1 MLNNYFFK
9 ASFFV
14 PVLISLL
21 VFPMTATAA
30 KTVDSTL
37 TTDLQ
42 SLVVQGNEL
51 NTQISALSLSLENS
65 CTDLGSTV
73 AAVES
78 LTASIESVSASLTSA
93 LTLDVDS
100 LTALDDLSMVSA
112 NIASTLPVLSGD
124 ISVMST
130 NAEMADI
137 DASLAAMLSLSDGI
151 GTMADRI
158 LEMADKILVMAD
170 NIGEMADR
178 IVLTQE
184 IQSTNLALTQAAILS
199 TQENMILLSVTVDTS
214 AYNLPMSNLI
224 DTGNVLSQ
232 DMNNA
237 SLTEANMNTQ
247 LADFENRV
255 KQYLNDTALLS
266 ELINSDTQF
275 SSAFINGDTL
285 TLLGDLSVINASLAS
300 AINNYSQTINL
311 LAANTD
317 IAILN
322 DAVYSM
328 LRLAGDIGLMGNRM
342 AEMGD
347 NIIIMADNIGLMT
360 LNIVETQTLQQS
372 NLNLTQSN
380 LSAAQINT
388 VTAISVFGL

>member
-1 MLNNYFFK
+1 MLSKKFFK
-9 ASFFV
+9 ARFFM
-14 PVLISLL
+14 PVLMSLL

-30 KTVDSTL
+30 KTVDSAL

-42 SLVVQGNEL
+42 ALVTHGNEL
-51 NTQISALSLSLENS
+51 DTQISALSLSLDNS
-65 CTDLGSTV
+65 CADLGSAV

-78 LTASIESVSASLTSA
+78 FTASIESVSASLTTA

-100 LTALDDLSMVSA
+100 LTALDELSMVSA
-112 NIASTLPVLSGD
+112 NIASTLPVLSSD

-130 NAEMADI
+130 SAEMADI
-137 DASLAAMLSLSDGI
+137 DASLAVMLSLSDDI

-178 IVLTQE
+178 IILAQE
-184 IQSTNLALTQAAILS
+184 IQSTNMAMTQAAILS
-199 TQENMILLSVTVDTS
+199 TQENMIMLSVTVDTS
-214 AYNLPMSNLI
+214 AYNLRMSNLI
-224 DTGNVLSQ
+224 DTGNVLSL

-237 SLTEANMNTQ
+237 SLTETNMNIQ

-255 KQYLNDTALLS
+255 KQYLNDATLLS
-266 ELINSDTQF
+266 ELINSDSQF
-275 SSAFINGDTL
+275 SSTFINGDTL

-300 AINNYSQTINL
+300 AINNYSQTISL

-342 AEMGD
+342 VEMGD

-388 VTAISVFGL
+388 VTAISAFGL